1 MAKKENVVTIFVA
14 SPSDVAEERL
24 LLESI
29 VTEHNKV
36 WCENLNLRLELL
48 KWETHCTPG
57 FGDYSQDVINQQI
70 GDNYDVFLGLFWGRV
85 GSPTPV
91 AKSGTLEEFERAY
104 KRFCE
109 QPDSIDIMIYFK
121 DAPISPSEMD
131 FEQLQKIS
139 ELKKELGEKGGLYNV
154 FKDPASFEVLLKTHL
169 AKIAQKWQK
178 KLGTPQQEKPA
189 IPAETSFIEEEELG
203 LLEYLEAY
211 EDSMGNLVSSLTSMT
226 DATEKIG
233 SQMSKRT
240 EEINTLKSQGVDS
253 LDSREVKKVIK
264 QSGDDLMRYAHIMNS
279 HIEVFRTS
287 RIDAFDNLSK
297 GVTVY
302 LEMAAVSNPENNAK
316 MDEEMANLMGSLL
329 AYREASNH
337 SESGLLLFRQSVVDL
352 PRLTAHLN
360 KAKRTVVSALDSTLE
375 EIRMTV
381 QSSDV
386 VLQALREFEL

>member
-1 MAKKENVVTIFVA
+1 MARKDNIVTIFVA

-24 LLESI
+24 LLESL
-29 VTEHNKV
+29 VSEHNNV
-36 WCENLNLRLELL
+36 WSEILNLRLELI

-70 GDNYDVFLGLFWGRV
+70 GDDYDVFLGLFWGRF

-121 DAPISPSEMD
+121 DAPIPPSEMD
-131 FEQLQKIS
+131 FEQLQKVS

-154 FKDPASFEVLLKTHL
+154 FKESGDFEVLLKAHL
-169 AKIAQKWQK
+169 AKIAQKWHK
-178 KLGTPQQEKPA
+178 KLGSPEQERSATPTE
-189 IPAETSFIEEEELG
+189 IPLDEDEELG

-226 DATEKIG
+226 EATEKIG
-233 SQMSKRT
+233 SHMNKRS
-240 EEINTLKSQGVDS
+240 EEVNALKSKGVDS
-253 LDSREVKKVIK
+253 LDSRAVKKVIK

-302 LEMAAVSNPENNAK
+302 LELAAVSDSENSAK
-316 MDEEMANLMGSLL
+316 LDKEMG
-329 AYREASNH
+329 
-337 SESGLLLFRQSVVDL
+337 D
-352 PRLTAHLN
+352 
-360 KAKRTVVSALDSTLE
+360 
-375 EIRMTV
+375 
-381 QSSDV
+381 
-386 VLQALREFEL
+386 